1 MLDIKKF
8 YDSSINVTS
17 VSKIDKE
24 IGKYRANKTQPI
36 IEFNSILINTR
47 KKSQSSNSIY
57 DEISTMQFFKKELK
71 TLSQQYKLSSNHFQI
86 DSDGDPLLIQNE
98 TGEHYISPT
107 HFEKGAYFSSP
118 HFDYEL
124 NFSSERIP
132 KIHIG
137 KFTRF
142 GQGSAVNV
150 GADVYIGDCVWLAPG
165 STLLRQEHNAYGQ
178 PSIGS
183 RTMAMTTQ
191 PPIHIADYAWIGRDA
206 IVGWGARYIG
216 KCSIVGARSFIN
228 KWVGDY
234 SIVGDH
240 SKILGYLP
248 YKAYFMEYYSPSLKD
263 VLQISDWEK
272 IFEEWKNYY
281 NKNIKT
287 FKNIFP
293 SLTSFVQEKLSI
305 KSRVLIINPTT
316 PSLFADFPKKAALDI
331 LIKDKSLLPFI
342 LQEAQNMG
350 MQNVRTRILENLEQL
365 PLETNLSVIGRETGY
380 DLMFVNKESITHIEL
395 SILKNSLKSD
405 GLLIDILTQK
415 IIFPPK
421 NETQNNTH

>member
-1 MLDIKKF
+1 
-8 YDSSINVTS
+8 
-17 VSKIDKE
+17 
-24 IGKYRANKTQPI
+24 
-36 IEFNSILINTR
+36 
-47 KKSQSSNSIY
+47 
-57 DEISTMQFFKKELK
+57 
-71 TLSQQYKLSSNHFQI
+71 
-86 DSDGDPLLIQNE
+86 
-98 TGEHYISPT
+98 
-107 HFEKGAYFSSP
+107 
-118 HFDYEL
+118 
-124 NFSSERIP
+124 
-132 KIHIG
+132 
-137 KFTRF
+137 
-142 GQGSAVNV
+142 
-150 GADVYIGDCVWLAPG
+150 
-165 STLLRQEHNAYGQ
+165 
-178 PSIGS
+178 
-183 RTMAMTTQ
+183 MAMTTQ

-206 IVGWGARYIG
+206 IVGWGVRYIG
-216 KCSIVGARSFIN
+216 KRSIVGARSFIN

-240 SKILGYLP
+240 SKILGYLS

-365 PLETNLSVIGRETGY
+365 PLEANLSVIGRETGY

-395 SILKNSLKSD
+395 SILKISLKSD